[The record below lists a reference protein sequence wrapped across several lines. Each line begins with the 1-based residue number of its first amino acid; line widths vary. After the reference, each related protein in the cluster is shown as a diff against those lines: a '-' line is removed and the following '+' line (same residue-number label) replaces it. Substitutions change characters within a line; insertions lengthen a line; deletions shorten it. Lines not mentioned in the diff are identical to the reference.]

1 MRPALLFLLVA
12 AAGCTGSQA
21 LHLSRADVVGT
32 TWRETCLSPQI
43 ATAYVRLDA
52 DGHMAWSYDGP
63 DSLLVE
69 DGHTW
74 AVEDGKLLLKW
85 NLGSATSRYPAGPDP
100 AHLVADSSTFCID
113 ALPWIDRLR

>member
-52 DGHMAWSYDGP
+52 DGHMAWSYDGRTRSSSRTSTRGP
-63 DSLLVE
+63 SR
-69 DGHTW
+69 T
-74 AVEDGKLLLKW
+74 
-85 NLGSATSRYPAGPDP
+85 GSS
-100 AHLVADSSTFCID
+100 C
-113 ALPWIDRLR
+113 